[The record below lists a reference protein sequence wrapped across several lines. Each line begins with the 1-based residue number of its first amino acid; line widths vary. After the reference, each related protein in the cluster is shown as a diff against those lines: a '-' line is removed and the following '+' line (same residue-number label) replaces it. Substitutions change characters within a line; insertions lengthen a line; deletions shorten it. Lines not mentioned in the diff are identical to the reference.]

1 MIPLKRLLFLP
12 GLIALVV
19 ALAGCGGEIAAPT
32 DPTPA
37 ATARPTSSHN
47 GLWIKKYPG
56 NYTCFK
62 FQTPQGIVILTDP
75 YAMDE
80 DVQVDIITV
89 SHYHSDHAN
98 FSRVE
103 GDHHLID
110 AEGTYDFSGIKVTGV
125 GGHHDRGDIIPTSII
140 YVFDLD
146 GIRLAQFASQGEL
159 PTEAMFSRIGPV
171 DILIIQIYGAA
182 NGKLSVE
189 EAAQIAQRLQ
199 AKIIIPAHTDT
210 RLTPE
215 LATRLGAQSE
225 QIATGELTVTPEE
238 LARQQTPKVLVLDT
252 IERR

>member
-1 MIPLKRLLFLP
+1 MITGKRLPFLP
-12 GLIALVV
+12 GLIALVL
-19 ALAGCGGEIAAPT
+19 ALAGCGAENT
-32 DPTPA
+32 NPTPPVV
-37 ATARPTSSHN
+37 ARPTSSHN

-56 NYTCFK
+56 NYTCFQ
-62 FQTPQGIVILTDP
+62 FQTHQGITVLVDP

-80 DVQVDIITV
+80 DVQADIVTV
-89 SHYHSDHAN
+89 SHYHSDHAT
-98 FSRVE
+98 FSRVK

-125 GGHHDRGDIIPTSII
+125 GGHHDRGDIIPTNII
-140 YVFDLD
+140 YVFDLE

-171 DILIIQIYGAA
+171 DILIIQIYGVA

-210 RLTPE
+210 SRTPE
-215 LATRLGAQSE
+215 LATLLGAQSE

-238 LARQQTPKVLVLDT
+238 LARQKTPKVLVLDT
-252 IERR
+252 IEKR